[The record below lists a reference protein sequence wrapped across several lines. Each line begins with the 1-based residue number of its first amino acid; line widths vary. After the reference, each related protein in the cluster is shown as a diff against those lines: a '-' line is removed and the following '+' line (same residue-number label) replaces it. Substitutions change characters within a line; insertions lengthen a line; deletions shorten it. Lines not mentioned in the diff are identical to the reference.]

1 MQRLLRGIGLLLLG
15 VGLMANPLYLPIG
28 ITEVDE
34 TYLHTVHEADATT
47 PEYDQSVAYTVLSA
61 AAQEAFDRARNAEAG
76 YDVDDSGE
84 RLRGFSYP
92 TPTDAGPEASLTV
105 VTHEGTDYEFW
116 TRTAEREGSLLLL
129 QRGLV
134 QPGLF
139 LGGLFALVGG
149 AIQAGGITLS
159 KPRVNRE

>member
-28 ITEVDE
+28 TAEVGE

-47 PEYDQSVAYTVLSA
+47 PDYDQSVAYTDLSA
-61 AAQEAFDRARNAEAG
+61 AAQETFDRARDAEAG
-76 YDVDDSGE
+76 YSVDDPGE
-84 RLRGFSYP
+84 QLRGFSYP
-92 TPTDAGPEASLTV
+92 TPTDTGPGASLTV
-105 VTHEGTDYEFW
+105 VTYDGTDYEFW
-116 TRTAEREGSLLLL
+116 TRTAEREGSLLLV

-149 AIQAGGITLS
+149 AIQAGGIRLS
-159 KPRVNRE
+159 RTRPER